1 MYKDL
6 NLIKRYERNPILS
19 KKDVPYKADLIFN
32 AGVIK
37 YHSIYY
43 MVFRN
48 DYTGKPCNNVGLAGT
63 NLGLAKSKDG
73 LNWIVDK
80 KPRFMLKDDEIE
92 RIYDPRLQVID
103 DEVYMCF
110 ACDTKHG
117 IRGGIGKLN
126 KTLTKLNII
135 SLTTPDNRNM
145 VLFPE
150 KIKGKYV
157 RLERPFPVYSR
168 GGEYFD
174 IWMSDSS
181 DLKYWGNSKLVL
193 GAEKVKFANRKIGP
207 GTPPIK
213 TKYGWLCL
221 FHAVEFDS
229 KRGKNGWED
238 KWQKIYY
245 AGVMLLDLKDPSKVI
260 GLCQKPLLAPSTV
273 YERKNGFRNDV
284 IFPGG
289 LILEDNDEIK
299 IYYGAADTV
308 ECVAFSNVE
317 TLVKLCKANS

>member
-1 MYKDL
+1 MFKDK
-6 NLIKRYERNPILS
+6 NLVKRYIDNPILS
-19 KKDVPYKADLIFN
+19 KKDIPYKADLIFN

-37 YHSIYY
+37 YRGVYY

-48 DYTGKPCNNVGLAGT
+48 DYKEHNGLLGT
-63 NLGLAKSKDG
+63 HLGLARSKDG
-73 LNWIVDK
+73 LHWDIDK
-80 KPRFMLKDDEIE
+80 KIKFALKNQEIK

-103 DEVYMCF
+103 DEIYMCF

-117 IRGGIGKLN
+117 IRGGVGKLN
-126 KTLTKLNII
+126 KSFNKLDII
-135 SLTTPDNRNM
+135 SLSTPDNRNM

-150 KIKGKYV
+150 KINGKYV

-193 GAEKVKFANRKIGP
+193 GAEKVKYSNRKIGP

-213 TKYGWLCL
+213 TKKGWLCL
-221 FHAVEFDS
+221 FHAVEFDP
-229 KRGKNGWED
+229 KRKKNGWEK

-245 AGVMLLDLKDPSKVI
+245 AGALLLDLKDPSKVI
-260 GLCQKPLLAPSTV
+260 GYTKEPLLAPFTS
-273 YERKNGFRNDV
+273 YERKDGFRNDV

-289 LILEDNDEIK
+289 LILEKNGEVK

-308 ECVAFSNVE
+308 ECVAFSTVNQ
-317 TLVKLCKANS
+317 LIKLCLK